1 MAESEPHIRKTP
13 PDLKWLLNERASV
26 LGALQSQGER
36 RTRLKA
42 KQQKLE
48 HQLSI
53 AQRDVM
59 RVDVAVGR
67 LHTNLQALDTAI
79 GMAHSSANPECLGA
93 VQAWAGRYG
102 ERGALTAFV
111 KEALQACAP
120 DMLTMTVLVD
130 MAASQFGQTFAVP
143 AERRSFRKS
152 VRSALH
158 IRVKLLRKAMDAVSH
173 MEHGRRSSGCIK
185 IYFMNHWVQMLEV
198 ISDAFKV
205 LLREIRQ
212 NHYP

>member
-13 PDLKWLLNERASV
+13 PDLKWLLNERASI
-26 LGALQSQGER
+26 LGAIQSQAER
-36 RTRLKA
+36 RLKLEA
-42 KQQKLE
+42 KEQKLA
-48 HQLSI
+48 HQLQI
-53 AQRDVM
+53 VQRDTQ
-59 RVDVAVGR
+59 RTAVTIGR
-67 LHTNLQALDTAI
+67 LETNLQALDAAI

-120 DMLTMTVLVD
+120 NMLTMTVLVD
-130 MAASQFGQTFAVP
+130 MAATQFGQTFAVP

-158 IRVKLLRKAMDAVSH
+158 TLHKKGCIEPLHSGESA
-173 MEHGRRSSGCIK
+173 EHGQWRWRPSFSS
-185 IYFMNHWVQMLEV
+185 LDE
-198 ISDAFKV
+198 
-205 LLREIRQ
+205 LLDQANSGGLKWR
-212 NHYP
+212 

>member
-1 MAESEPHIRKTP
+1 MTESVPYIRKTP
-13 PDLKWLLNERASV
+13 PDLKWLLNERASI
-26 LGALQSQGER
+26 LGALQSQDER
-36 RTRLKA
+36 RQRLEA
-42 KQQKLE
+42 KRQKLE

-53 AQRDVM
+53 VQRDVM
-59 RVDVAVGR
+59 RVDVAMGR
-67 LHTNLQALDTAI
+67 LQTNLQALDTAI

-102 ERGALTAFV
+102 ERGALTVFV

-158 IRVKLLRKAMDAVSH
+158 TLHKKGCIEPLHSGESA
-173 MEHGRRSSGCIK
+173 EHGQWRWKPPFSSLDEL
-185 IYFMNHWVQMLEV
+185 LEQ
-198 ISDAFKV
+198 AKAGG
-205 LLREIRQ
+205 LTWR
-212 NHYP
+212 